1 MRVSFDATTNTQLVM
16 EMFNKL
22 ANDDQFRQQFASDPH
37 GTLQQYGVVLEPG
50 VSVTV
55 PPKDKINDF
64 LNSLQTSPLSTTP
77 DGMVKLNTALS
88 DNLIFFG

>member
-1 MRVSFDATTNTQLVM
+1 MRISFDSNANTQLVT

-22 ANDDQFRQQFASDPH
+22 ANDDQFRQEFASNPQA
-37 GTLQQYGVVLEPG
+37 TLQQYGVVLETG

-77 DGMVKLNTALS
+77 DGMVKLNTTLK

>member
-22 ANDDQFRQQFASDPH
+22 ANDDQFRQEFASDPH
-37 GTLQQYGVVLEPG
+37 ATLQQYGVVLEPG

-77 DGMVKLNTALS
+77 DGMVKLNAALS